1 MKTVNYKTLTQEEK
15 DDIIVSFLH
24 QQEIDHLCHTINKQR
39 YEKII
44 NDPEI
49 VDSKFKDRI
58 RQLKLE
64 IELRLFE
71 VEKIIE
77 HTQFQLPSEERIKS
91 ASKRIKD
98 SMKNTNKKD

>member
-1 MKTVNYKTLTQEEK
+1 MTKIDYKTLTQEEK

-24 QQEIDHLCHTINKQR
+24 QQEIDHLCHSINRER

-49 VDSKFKDRI
+49 VDSNFKDRI
-58 RQLKLE
+58 KQLKLE

-77 HTQFQLPSEERIKS
+77 HTQFQLPPEERIRS
-91 ASKRIKD
+91 ASDRMKD
-98 SMKNTNKKD
+98 SKKLSGKE